1 MPESGTLAEHS
12 QLQLIKNMSKLLFLS
27 DISESG
33 PCVRSSVRPDIVDQ
47 YAQNYREKRPMP
59 PVVVFWDGKTY
70 FLADGS
76 HRCHAIA
83 QIGRKAI
90 EAEVR
95 KGTYEEALQYALQA
109 NCAHGLQ
116 RSNADKRKCIAEA
129 LKQWPTYSNASLA
142 KACDV
147 DDHTVAD
154 VRKELEATKEVAP
167 TPKRTSSSGR
177 SVASEPVAR
186 IPPRKSE
193 VEASANGH
201 ASKPVLDK
209 NGTPIPQAVIQY
221 WNRSDEVL
229 VLLTAVTD
237 VMNSL
242 KQAEKEKDKLFA
254 QCNIPTA
261 LSDLDRVRMVI
272 GCAVPH
278 AVCTQC
284 AGHPAAQPNG
294 ECRLCVGL
302 GLLSKF
308 RYDRL
313 VPEEIKNMVERGGG
327 K

>member
-1 MPESGTLAEHS
+1 M
-12 QLQLIKNMSKLLFLS
+12 
-27 DISESG
+27 
-33 PCVRSSVRPDIVDQ
+33 RPDIVDQ
-47 YAQNYREKRPMP
+47 YATNYREKRPMP

-95 KGTYEEALQYALQA
+95 NGNYEEALQYALQA

-186 IPPRKSE
+186 IPARKSE

-201 ASKPVLDK
+201 ASTPVLDK

-221 WNRSDEVL
+221 WSRSDEVL
-229 VLLTAVTD
+229 VLLAAVTE

-242 KQAEKEKDKLFA
+242 KQAEKEKDVMFA
-254 QCNIPTA
+254 ECNVTAA
-261 LSDLDRVRMVI
+261 LSDLDRVRTVI
-272 GCAVPH
+272 GCAVPFC
-278 AVCTQC
+278 VCTQC
-284 AGHPAAQPNG
+284 AGHPAAQPKG
-294 ECRLCVGL
+294 ECRLCLGRGL
-302 GLLSKF
+302 ISKF
-308 RYDRL
+308 RWERL
-313 VPEEIKNMVERGGG
+313 VPQEIRDMIVKGVA

>member
-1 MPESGTLAEHS
+1 MT
-12 QLQLIKNMSKLLFLS
+12 KLLFLS
-27 DISESG
+27 DLNEKLS
-33 PCVRSSVRPDIVDQ
+33 PVVRASMRPDIVDQ
-47 YAQNYREKRPMP
+47 YATNYREKRPMP

-116 RSNADKRKCIAEA
+116 RSNADKRQCIAEA
-129 LKQWPTYSNASLA
+129 LKQWPTYSNSSLA

-186 IPPRKSE
+186 IPTRKSE

-201 ASKPVLDK
+201 ASTPVLDK
-209 NGTPIPQAVIQY
+209 NGTPIPTAVIQY
-221 WNRSDEVL
+221 WNRSDEGIAL
-229 VLLTAVTD
+229 VAAITE
-237 VMNSL
+237 VMNTL
-242 KQAEKEKDKLFA
+242 KQADKDKDMLYSE
-254 QCNIPTA
+254 CNLQGI
-261 LSDLDRVRMVI
+261 LLDLEKAKMGI
-272 GCAVPH
+272 GCVVPH
-278 AVCTQC
+278 CVCTQC
-284 AGHPAAQPNG
+284 AGHPEAQPNG
-294 ECRLCVGL
+294 QCRLCLGR
-302 GLLSKF
+302 GLLSRF
-308 RYDRL
+308 RWDRL
-313 VPEEIKNMVERGGG
+313 VPEEIKDMIRAGG
-327 K
+327 KK